1 MAKNWKM
8 NELTE
13 VFMNGNKEDITD
25 VTRRFPLTS
34 LAVSAS
40 IGNKGAE
47 TIINAIPEYISV
59 RKIEAILKGDSDET
73 EAEAENE
80 EKVEEEVEVEEK
92 PSKKEKVA
100 KKAEA
105 KVEKVEELEELEEPE
120 EDEEIVDGYN
130 KMSAK
135 ELFSECK
142 KRGIKV
148 KPRQDKEVYID
159 LLEADDNKPVEVEEE
174 DEWDI

>member
-1 MAKNWKM
+1 MARNWKM

-13 VFMNGNKEDITD
+13 VFANGNKEDITD

-59 RKIEAILKGDSDET
+59 RKIEAILKGDSDEA
-73 EAEAENE
+73 EAETENE
-80 EKVEEEVEVEEK
+80 EKVAEEAEVEEK

-105 KVEKVEELEELEEPE
+105 KVEKVEEPEEELEE
-120 EDEEIVDGYN
+120 DEAIVDGYN
-130 KMSAK
+130 TMSAK
-135 ELFSECK
+135 ELFNECK

-159 LLEADDNKPVEVEEE
+159 LLEADDNKPAEVEEE